1 MKIVFSLKS
10 DVHSMS
16 AKSFNSFE
24 RRNGMKVFALA
35 TFLFL
40 TLSGC
45 IVPQNGSNE
54 DVFWDQNGLGQ
65 TFGENSSNFVI
76 PTTTNGCEYFFLED
90 DQEYPAP
97 ENGYC
102 SIENK
107 IDSFTG
113 SERTTVVNGDH
124 SLHCSD
130 DSRFESFYGS
140 NCYELYF
147 TEYGAIQMLS
157 IPAFGLMDKNFNFT
171 DVDHYGDTTYFDQE
185 NNSMYYLD
193 ENETK
198 YYKRMNEKSCFFLSN
213 SISAPAGEYQD
224 LFLHESNIE
233 WHTGF
238 QNLASL
244 SFDEAYALGCPF
256 IYYMPTHK

>member
-1 MKIVFSLKS
+1 
-10 DVHSMS
+10 MS
-16 AKSFNSFE
+16 AKSFNSLE
-24 RRNGMKVFALA
+24 GRDGMKIFALA

-45 IVPQNGSNE
+45 IVPQNENHE
-54 DVFWDQNGLGQ
+54 DVFWDQDGLGQ
-65 TFGENSSNFVI
+65 TFWENSSSFVI

-90 DQEYPAP
+90 KDVGYPAP
-97 ENGYC
+97 VNGFC
-102 SIENK
+102 SIESE
-107 IDSFTG
+107 IDGFTG

-130 DSRFESFYGS
+130 HPRFESFYGS

-147 TEYGAIQMLS
+147 TEYGAIQMFS
-157 IPAFGLMDKNFNFT
+157 IPAMGLMDKNFNFT
-171 DVDHYGDTTYFDQE
+171 DVDHYGDTYYFDQE

-198 YYKRMNEKSCFFLSN
+198 YYKPMNEKTCAFLSN
-213 SISAPAGEYQD
+213 SISAPAGEYQH
-224 LFLHESNIE
+224 LFLHENNIE
-233 WHTGF
+233 WHTEF
-238 QNLASL
+238 KNLASL

-256 IYYMPTHK
+256 IYYMPHISGLADEQITS